1 MHQER
6 AQRRHKELVEQG
18 WVRRF
23 SAEEPRLSEMK
34 EAYESLGMEV
44 LVEPG
49 MLGEDE
55 ECRSCFD
62 AEGFEGRYQTLYTR
76 GDKKS
81 GKRADDDFF
90 D

>member
-1 MHQER
+1 MDQQG
-6 AQRRHKELVEQG
+6 AQRRHKDLVEQG

-23 SAEEPRLSEMK
+23 SAEEPCLSEMK
-34 EAYESLGMEV
+34 ESYELLGMEV

-62 AEGFEGRYQTLYTR
+62 AEGFEDRCKTLYTR
-76 GDKKS
+76 GEEKS
-81 GKRADDDFF
+81 GKRADDELF

>member
-1 MHQER
+1 MDQQG

-18 WVRRF
+18 WIRRF

-34 EAYESLGMEV
+34 EAYEVLGMQV

-62 AEGFEGRYQTLYTR
+62 AEGFEDRYKTLYTR
-76 GDKKS
+76 GEEKS
-81 GKRADDDFF
+81 GKRADDELF